1 MTKNANAKTTVATG
15 TSNKSS
21 AAKASKPIPTK
32 HSQVISLLSRE
43 GGASLEE
50 MSVKA
55 NWLTHSTRAF
65 MTGLKK
71 KGYKLDSEK
80 VEGVRRYRITSAPAA

>member
-1 MTKNANAKTTVATG
+1 MTKNV
-15 TSNKSS
+15 S
-21 AAKASKPIPTK
+21 AKATESSTKPSADKSAKPIPTK
-32 HSQVISLLSRE
+32 HSQVIALLSRE

-65 MTGLKK
+65 MSGLKK
-71 KGYKLDSEK
+71 KGYVLDSEK
-80 VEGVRRYRITSAPAA
+80 VEGLRRYRILSAPVA

>member
-1 MTKNANAKTTVATG
+1 MTKNANAKTTVATETSG
-15 TSNKSS
+15 TSS
-21 AAKASKPIPTK
+21 ADKTTKPIPTK
-32 HSQVISLLSRE
+32 HSQVIALLSRE

-55 NWLTHSTRAF
+55 DWLTHSTRAF

-71 KGYKLDSEK
+71 SGYVLGSEK
-80 VEGVRRYRITSAPAA
+80 VEGVRRYRITNAPAA

>member
-1 MTKNANAKTTVATG
+1 MTTNTSTNTSETNNKPSVAM
-15 TSNKSS
+15 
-21 AAKASKPIPTK
+21 AAKPIPTK
-32 HSQVISLLSRE
+32 HSQVIALLSRE

-50 MSVKA
+50 MSAKA

-71 KGYKLDSEK
+71 KGYVLDSEK
-80 VEGVRRYRITSAPAA
+80 VEGVRRYRIISAPAA

>member
-1 MTKNANAKTTVATG
+1 MTKNVSTKAAESSSKQSADKSAKPV
-15 TSNKSS
+15 
-21 AAKASKPIPTK
+21 PTK
-32 HSQVISLLSRE
+32 HSQIIALLSRE

-50 MSVKA
+50 MSTKA

>member
-1 MTKNANAKTTVATG
+1 MKMNANAKTTLATG
-15 TSNKSS
+15 TSNKPPAEKS
-21 AAKASKPIPTK
+21 AKPIPTK
-32 HSQVISLLSRE
+32 HSQVIALLLRE

-50 MSVKA
+50 MSAKA

-80 VEGVRRYRITSAPAA
+80 VEGVRRYRITKTPAA

>member
-1 MTKNANAKTTVATG
+1 MTNNAKA
-15 TSNKSS
+15 N
-21 AAKASKPIPTK
+21 AAKAATKTTAKPIPTK
-32 HSQVISLLSRE
+32 HSQVIALLSRE

>member
-15 TSNKSS
+15 TSNKSPTEKT
-21 AAKASKPIPTK
+21 AKPIPTK
-32 HSQVISLLSRE
+32 HSQVIALLSHE

-50 MSVKA
+50 MSAKA

-80 VEGVRRYRITSAPAA
+80 VEGVRRYRIIIVPAA